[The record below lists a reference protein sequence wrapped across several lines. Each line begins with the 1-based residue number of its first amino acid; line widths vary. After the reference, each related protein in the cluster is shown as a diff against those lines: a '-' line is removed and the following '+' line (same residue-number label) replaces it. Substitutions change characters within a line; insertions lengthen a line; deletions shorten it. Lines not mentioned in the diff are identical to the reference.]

1 MVRKNPTMTKE
12 QFAKYFDMTNLKP
25 AATRDDILRLCDEA
39 ARIQPASICI
49 YPIWV
54 KTAVKALAGSGVK
67 VCTVAGFPT
76 GCSIRPVKAQEIKS
90 AVAAGAAE
98 VDMVLNIGALK
109 TGDWGAVEKELRDL
123 IETARV
129 AGLEAGIGHVVTKVI
144 IECCFL
150 TDEEKTQAA
159 TLVHDL
165 AADFVKTSTGFGTG
179 GATVED
185 VRLLRETVGPEM
197 GVKAAGGIRTTADAL
212 AMIEAGATRIG
223 ASSTAEILAGYEG

>member
-1 MVRKNPTMTKE
+1 MTRE

-25 AATRDDILRLCDEA
+25 AATRDDILRLCAEA
-39 ARIQPASICI
+39 REIQPASVCI

-54 KTAVKALAGSGVK
+54 RTAVKALEGSGVA

-76 GCSIRPVKAQEIKS
+76 GCSIRPVKAQEVKA
-90 AVAAGAAE
+90 AVAAGATE
-98 VDMVLNIGALK
+98 VDMVVNLGALK
-109 TGDWGAVEKELRDL
+109 TGDWGAVEKELHDL

-129 AGLEAGIGHVVTKVI
+129 SGLEAGAGPVITKVI

-150 TDEEKTQAA
+150 TDEEKVRAA
-159 TLVHDL
+159 KMTHDL
-165 AADFVKTSTGFGTG
+165 AAAFVKTSTGFGSS

-185 VRLLRETVGPEM
+185 VRLLRETVGPDM
-197 GVKAAGGIRTTADAL
+197 GVKAAGGIRTLEDAL

-223 ASSTAEILAGYEG
+223 CSATAEIVAAYQG